1 MRATLFNGSGN
12 ELTNSWFHVP
22 CAYVSKY
29 LPKGKQL
36 AIIEIR
42 KNKVIVALRSG
53 TQSRIGMMKHIPLLT
68 DKLKRRYFNYKG
80 KKIFIKDVAAVF

>member
-1 MRATLFNGSGN
+1 MSSTLFNGSGN
-12 ELTNSWFHVP
+12 ELTHSWFHVP
-22 CAYVSKY
+22 FAYTSKY

-36 AIIEIR
+36 AIIEIK

-80 KKIFIKDVAAVF
+80 KKIFMKDITVVF